1 MTKPVVLIGIG
12 EIGGV
17 FARGLLRA
25 GHTVVPVTR
34 GMDLAVAAKE
44 TPDPEAVIITV
55 AENDLQDVL
64 GKMPEVWKDRLC
76 LVQNELLPRDWQGQG
91 ISQPTVISVWFE
103 KKPGTDVKPLVP
115 SPVFGP
121 ASALLYDALNALGI
135 PVVQLDSEEQLLF
148 ELVRKN
154 LYILTTNIAGLVSG
168 GTVMDL
174 WENHRNLAIEVVED
188 VLELQASLTGEALDR
203 KALID
208 AMLTAFDGDPL
219 HKCTG
224 RSAPARLARA
234 IQIADKADLDVPV
247 LRRIQAEQ

>member
-34 GMDLAVAAKE
+34 GMDLVVTAKE

-64 GKMPEVWKDRLC
+64 GKMPEAWKDRLC
-76 LVQNELLPRDWQGQG
+76 LVQNELLPRDWQGRG

-103 KKPGTDVKPLVP
+103 KKTGTDVKPLVP

-121 ASALLYDALNALGI
+121 ASALLYHALNALGI
-135 PVVQLDSEEQLLF
+135 PVEQLDSEEQLLF

-188 VLELQASLTGEALDR
+188 VLELQASLTGESLDR